1 MKEGVTQSFFV
12 IDDQQKIYFL
22 KNEDNVRF
30 EVKKVIDFSR
40 HKKAQEIDAL
50 RDNDW
55 SHVHITQ
62 RTLTMGG
69 VTYNLN
75 TNLNFD

>member
-1 MKEGVTQSFFV
+1 M
-12 IDDQQKIYFL
+12 DDQQKIYLL

-30 EVKKVIDFSR
+30 NCIKVIDFSR
-40 HKKAQEIDAL
+40 HKKAQEIYEL

-55 SHVHITQ
+55 AHVHITK

-69 VTYNLN
+69 TTYNLN
-75 TNLNFD
+75 TSLCYD